1 MERDLIRSFQGAAC
15 ATSYELVEQLL
26 LDTFYL
32 RLLHLCLTLS
42 SSLQCSKRYMIR
54 NITYNIRVASIVNI
68 TAIFN
73 IVPNKWYIILEYL
86 V

>member
-1 MERDLIRSFQGAAC
+1 MERDLTQSFQGAAC
-15 ATSYELVEQLL
+15 ALGTSYELVEQSL

-42 SSLQCSKRYMIR
+42 SSLQCSRRYMIR
-54 NITYNIRVASIVNI
+54 YNIRVISIVNI
-68 TAIFN
+68 TTIFN
-73 IVPNKWYIILEYL
+73 IVSNKRYIILEYL